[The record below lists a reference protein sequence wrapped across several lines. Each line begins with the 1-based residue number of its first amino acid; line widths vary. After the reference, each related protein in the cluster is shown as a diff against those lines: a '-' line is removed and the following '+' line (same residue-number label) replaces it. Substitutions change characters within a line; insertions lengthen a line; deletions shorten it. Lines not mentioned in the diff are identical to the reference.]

1 MSALL
6 LSSHTSFRTHFQG
19 LGKPASFAPNTR
31 GELKEAV
38 DSCIPAKDRWGGGC
52 DWERACTASVIS
64 GATAAVMY
72 YSYAESQCSSGDRN
86 IHDENNLPLF
96 RFGLIADV
104 QV

>member
-1 MSALL
+1 MLL
-6 LSSHTSFRTHFQG
+6 KVVFPRKT
-19 LGKPASFAPNTR
+19 
-31 GELKEAV
+31 
-38 DSCIPAKDRWGGGC
+38 GGVVVVIGSQ
-52 DWERACTASVIS
+52 DLVMWRRACASVIS